1 MLAAMTPHESPGDP
15 EHDDLPQAG
24 REGDQPQAGEPEPA
38 PRPKRART
46 GSIAPPGAEERAAQ
60 AAAELPAPGGG
71 GLLDRIR
78 RKLGR

>member
-1 MLAAMTPHESPGDP
+1 MTPHESP
-15 EHDDLPQAG
+15 EPQ
-24 REGDQPQAGEPEPA
+24 PTPEPK
-38 PRPKRART
+38 PKPEPKPART

-60 AAAELPAPGGG
+60 TAAELPEPGG

>member
-15 EHDDLPQAG
+15 EHDDLPPAG
-24 REGDQPQAGEPEPA
+24 SDGEPPRALEPEP
-38 PRPKRART
+38 RPART

>member
-1 MLAAMTPHESPGDP
+1 MLAAMTPHEPPVDP
-15 EHDDLPQAG
+15 EHDDLTPTGSDAEPPQA
-24 REGDQPQAGEPEPA
+24 PEPEPE
-38 PRPKRART
+38 PKRART

-60 AAAELPAPGGG
+60 TAAEQPVPGG

>member
-1 MLAAMTPHESPGDP
+1 MLAVMTPHESPGDHA
-15 EHDDLPQAG
+15 HDDLTPPG
-24 REGDQPQAGEPEPA
+24 RDAVQPQAGEPEPE
-38 PRPKRART
+38 PKPART

-60 AAAELPAPGGG
+60 AAAEQPVPGG